1 MNQHPVSGPF
11 SLKAG
16 IYTPRNQGSDMG
28 MVPLTI
34 TPNDPLGKFL
44 FSVSAVLSSADLE
57 ISVPSGRVLLSGD
70 PANITLNWKLRLPP
84 GSFGL
89 RRLLRQQGKNNS
101 SIRKS
106 NLSLRL
112 RGNLIASPQWRQGRL
127 CLECK
132 RSFRGS
138 LDVTMSYN

>member
-1 MNQHPVSGPF
+1 MNQLPIYGPF

-16 IYTPRNQGSDMG
+16 IYEPRNQGPDMG

-34 TPNDPLGKFL
+34 TPNDSLGKFL
-44 FSVSAVLSSADLE
+44 FSVSAVWSSAGLE
-57 ISVPSGRVLLSGD
+57 ISVPNGRVLLSGD

-84 GSFGL
+84 GHFGL
-89 RRLLRQQGKNNS
+89 QTLLKQQSKNNS
-101 SIRKS
+101 SIMKGS
-106 NLSLRL
+106 LSLLL
-112 RGNLIASPQWRQGRL
+112 RENLISSPQWQQGRL

-138 LDVTMSYN
+138 LDAIMSYD